1 MKLNHITLHNFRCF
15 QHAHLELH
23 PQLTVL
29 VANNG
34 QGKSTF
40 LDAISIAL
48 WPYINEFDLAN
59 SAGSSKR
66 NSIAVSDVYLS
77 KKTFQDYQ
85 DDQMPRDRFNTTY
98 LSVMSR
104 RLPCEIQA
112 EAKTQDKTI
121 FWTRFRDKES
131 PNSHTKDDKGCKEL
145 RQLGKEAQKELRKEP
160 STITLPIFAYYGTGR
175 LWNKARLTERSKGE
189 NYPQNS
195 NIASFAYR
203 DSLNPTSNYR
213 QFENWFANMY
223 QNIINIRLSAEL
235 SNEKME
241 DEELKLLFQPIRVI
255 REAIKTVLSEV
266 GWIDIQ
272 YSIGEKTITLGHGKY
287 GHLPANQL
295 SDGIQAVFA
304 LVADL
309 AYRCYLLN
317 SHLGDEATKQT
328 PGIVL
333 IDEVDMHLHPKWQ
346 QTILTQ
352 LRTAFPGIQFIVTTH
367 SPQVLSTVAAENIRI
382 IHENGEIETPTEQS
396 EGIAS
401 NEILARILGVNPT
414 PDIDIARKLS
424 EYRALIEDGDYESA
438 AAEQLKKQIQQ
449 HFGEQHFIWRDCER
463 LIRLQESK
471 RRLAA
476 KKENRRA

>member
-1 MKLNHITLHNFRCF
+1 MKLNSITLRNFRCF

-23 PQLTVL
+23 PQLSVL

-34 QGKSTF
+34 QGKTTF

-77 KKTFQDYQ
+77 KKNFQDYQ
-85 DDQMPRDRFNTTY
+85 DDPMSKDRFNTTY
-98 LSVMSR
+98 RSVMSR

-112 EAKTQDKTI
+112 EAKIQDKTI
-121 FWTRFRDKES
+121 SWIRFRDKET
-131 PNSHTKDDKGCKEL
+131 PNSHTTANNGCKEL

-189 NYPQNS
+189 NYPQDS

-203 DSLNPTSNYR
+203 DCLNPASNYR
-213 QFENWFANMY
+213 QFENWFANVHQHIMS
-223 QNIINIRLSAEL
+223 IRMSAEL
-235 SNEKME
+235 SGEIME
-241 DEELKLLFQPIRVI
+241 DKELKLLFQPLRVI
-255 REAIKTVLSEV
+255 REAVKFVLSEV
-266 GWIDIQ
+266 GWVDIQ
-272 YSIGEKTITLGHGKY
+272 YSIEEKSITLGHGKY
-287 GHLPANQL
+287 GHLTVNQL

-317 SHLGDEATKQT
+317 NHLGDEAIKQT
-328 PGIVL
+328 PGIIL

-352 LRTAFPGIQFIVTTH
+352 LRTAFPKIQFIVTTH
-367 SPQVLSTVAAENIRI
+367 SPQVLSTVAAENIRLI
-382 IHENGEIETPTEQS
+382 EQDENGDYRITTPEFS
-396 EGIAS
+396 P
-401 NEILARILGVNPT
+401 LAHESGTALAQIMDTQREPPLPIQD
-414 PDIDIARKLS
+414 DIRR
-424 EYRALIEDGDYESA
+424 Y
-438 AAEQLKKQIQQ
+438 EQLVRDGKEKSAEAQNLRQQMEQAGYQFHQSDLDTWRFLATLKDKQ
-449 HFGEQHFIWRDCER
+449 HG
-463 LIRLQESK
+463 
-471 RRLAA
+471 
-476 KKENRRA
+476 

>member
-1 MKLNHITLHNFRCF
+1 MAEKYMNNEELYALF
-15 QHAHLELH
+15 QPLRVIQEAVKIVLSTVGWDN
-23 PQLTVL
+23 PQYSGT
-29 VANNG
+29 
-34 QGKSTF
+34 
-40 LDAISIAL
+40 
-48 WPYINEFDLAN
+48 
-59 SAGSSKR
+59 
-66 NSIAVSDVYLS
+66 
-77 KKTFQDYQ
+77 
-85 DDQMPRDRFNTTY
+85 
-98 LSVMSR
+98 
-104 RLPCEIQA
+104 
-112 EAKTQDKTI
+112 
-121 FWTRFRDKES
+121 KE
-131 PNSHTKDDKGCKEL
+131 
-145 RQLGKEAQKELRKEP
+145 
-160 STITLPIFAYYGTGR
+160 TITLSH
-175 LWNKARLTERSKGE
+175 K
-189 NYPQNS
+189 
-195 NIASFAYR
+195 
-203 DSLNPTSNYR
+203 
-213 QFENWFANMY
+213 
-223 QNIINIRLSAEL
+223 
-235 SNEKME
+235 
-241 DEELKLLFQPIRVI
+241 
-255 REAIKTVLSEV
+255 
-266 GWIDIQ
+266 
-272 YSIGEKTITLGHGKY
+272 KY
-287 GHLPANQL
+287 GILAVNQL

>member
-1 MKLNHITLHNFRCF
+1 MKLNHITLHNFRKF
-15 QHAHLELH
+15 PALKTDFH
-23 PQLTVL
+23 PELTVL

-34 QGKSTF
+34 QGKTSL
-40 LDAISIAL
+40 LDALAANLSCFVGAFDGGITLGFKHSDIRKTFDESTISTSLQLPLSVTSEFSVNGATITAL
-48 WPYINEFDLAN
+48 RELKTAKGRTTNKN
-59 SAGSSKR
+59 SAAWTAYG
-66 NSIAVSDVYLS
+66 
-77 KKTFQDYQ
+77 KTLMDK
-85 DDQMPRDRFNTTY
+85 MR
-98 LSVMSR
+98 
-104 RLPCEIQA
+104 
-112 EAKTQDKTI
+112 EAD
-121 FWTRFRDKES
+121 
-131 PNSHTKDDKGCKEL
+131 H
-145 RQLGKEAQKELRKEP
+145 AQ
-160 STITLPIFAYYGTGR
+160 TTLPVIAYYGTSR
-175 LWNKARLTERSKGE
+175 LWSEHRDMAHKAVIRTPRSAGYEDCLSGKS
-189 NYPQNS
+189 NYKQLRHWMISISQEAAQSRNDPDPLIKKRAALYDTFLQGIS
-195 NIASFAYR
+195 QTV
-203 DSLNPTSNYR
+203 DQLLNPAGYSNLR
-213 QFENWFANMY
+213 Y
-223 QNIINIRLSAEL
+223 QSGETLEIRDDAV
-235 SNEKME
+235 
-241 DEELKLLFQPIRVI
+241 QI
-255 REAIKTVLSEV
+255 
-266 GWIDIQ
+266 
-272 YSIGEKTITLGHGKY
+272 Y
-287 GHLPANQL
+287 LPVDSL
-295 SDGIQAVFA
+295 SDGIRAVVTLA
-304 LVADL
+304 ADI
-309 AYRCYLLN
+309 AFRCIKLN
-317 SHLGDEATKQT
+317 PQMNKDAPQQT
-328 PGIVL
+328 EGIVL

>member
-34 QGKSTF
+34 QGKTTF

-77 KKTFQDYQ
+77 RKTIEELQNSEV
-85 DDQMPRDRFNTTY
+85 FNNKFGIASIN
-98 LSVMSR
+98 LMFR
-104 RLPCEIQA
+104 KLPCEIQA
-112 EAKTQDKTI
+112 KANIQDKTMS
-121 FWTRFRDKES
+121 WVRFRDKET
-131 PNSHTKDDKGCKEL
+131 PNSHTKDNKECKDL
-145 RQLGKEAQKELRKEP
+145 RQLGKNTQKQLREMQIL
-160 STITLPIFAYYGTGR
+160 ITLPVFAYYGTGR
-175 LWNKARLTERSKGE
+175 LWNRTRLTAGSKSE
-189 NYPQNS
+189 TYPQDS
-195 NIASFAYR
+195 NISTFAYR
-203 DSLNPTSNYR
+203 DCLNPASNYR
-213 QFENWFANMY
+213 QFENWFVKTY
-223 QNIINIRLSAEL
+223 YDIINIRISAEMA
-235 SNEKME
+235 EKYMNN
-241 DEELKLLFQPIRVI
+241 EELYALFQPLRVI
-255 REAIKTVLSEV
+255 QEAVKIVLSTV
-266 GWIDIQ
+266 GWDNPQ
-272 YSIGEKTITLGHGKY
+272 YSGTKETITLSHKKY
-287 GHLPANQL
+287 GILAVNQL